1 MLEIF
6 SPFNSKQKRRQILI
20 CVLIFIGMAIPF
32 KVMVL
37 IEGLTEVRP
46 VNAVPVVAGLL
57 LGPAGAWGCAIGN
70 LIADFFGT
78 LTKGSIL
85 GFVGNFIAAYL
96 PYKIWHIS
104 DRREKPN
111 LKSTLN
117 IIRYVLITAITAI
130 ATAILIACGLDVF
143 LGTWIPQLFWII
155 VLNNLGFPLFL
166 GLPVLIVLT
175 SEESKLAITLPEG
188 TAVSEG
194 ITRSALQRKRSLKVK
209 YGLLLTLLA
218 SEVALLLTIYL
229 GIQMSASPLMAII
242 GVIFLITLLG
252 FMSITETKDSDKMS

>member
-6 SPFNSKQKRRQILI
+6 SPFKSKEKRRQILI

-57 LGPAGAWGCAIGN
+57 LGPVGAWGCAIGN

-111 LKSTLN
+111 VKSTLN
-117 IIRYVLITAITAI
+117 IIRYVLITACAAI
-130 ATAILIACGLDVF
+130 GTAILIACGLDVF
-143 LGTWIPQLFWII
+143 LDTWIPQLFWII
-155 VLNNLGFPLFL
+155 VFNNLGFSLFL

-175 SEESKLAITLPEG
+175 TEESNLAITLPEG
-188 TAVSEG
+188 TSVSEG
-194 ITRSALQRKRSLKVK
+194 IKGLAQQRKRTIKVK

-218 SEVALLLTIYL
+218 SEAALLFMIYFRM
-229 GIQMSASPLMAII
+229 QMSVSPLMAII
-242 GVIFLITLLG
+242 GGIFLIALLG
-252 FMSITETKDSDKMS
+252 LISIT